1 MRLEKRQ
8 LVSRIL
14 SDPEKDALLSRKRDK
29 WFGQFQDEYPLPVG
43 IMPFSRDP
51 NEEPIRKKR
60 KLRRSPSE
68 TNSLA
73 EHRNRQSS
81 DTPEAGPS
89 RPPFDPVTAYI
100 GNQAH
105 VGRSYDGNYLTED
118 AEQARDVKPLLEP
131 EHHRPQSEIPSHH
144 DTPPAADNESNL
156 ELDGHPGIIRITDH
170 CLIPARQFDRMQAEQ
185 TALRARIAEME
196 KQADQEVKAAL
207 KKKIAELKK
216 ERDGYKEEAEKAK
229 KQVEELK
236 SKVLQLFG

>member
-43 IMPFSRDP
+43 IVPFSRDP

-131 EHHRPQSEIPSHH
+131 EHHRPQSEIPPHH
-144 DTPPAADNESNL
+144 DSPLAADNESNL
-156 ELDGHPGIIRITDH
+156 ELNGHWGITRITDH
-170 CLIPARQFDRMQAEQ
+170 YLIPAREFDRIQAEK
-185 TALRARIAEME
+185 TALRIRIAELE
-196 KQADQEVKAAL
+196 QQADQGEKAAL
-207 KKKIAELKK
+207 KKRIAELMK
-216 ERDGYKEEAEKAK
+216 EKDKYKEEAEKAK

>member
-43 IMPFSRDP
+43 IVPSSRDP

-60 KLRRSPSE
+60 KLRRSQSA

-73 EHRNRQSS
+73 AHSNRQSS
-81 DTPEAGPS
+81 DTTEAGPS
-89 RPPFDPVTAYI
+89 RPRIDPVTAYI

-105 VGRSYDGNYLTED
+105 VGRSYDANRLTED
-118 AEQARDVKPLLEP
+118 AERARDVKPLLEP
-131 EHHRPQSEIPSHH
+131 EHHRPQSEIPPHH
-144 DTPPAADNESNL
+144 DTPPAADNKTNV
-156 ELDGHPGIIRITDH
+156 ELNVHPGITRITDH
-170 CLIPARQFDRMQAEQ
+170 YLIPAREFDRMQAESS
-185 TALRARIAEME
+185 ALRARIAEME

-207 KKKIAELKK
+207 KKKIAELMK
-216 ERDGYKEEAEKAK
+216 EKDGYKEEAEKAK